1 VLVHAAGGRTV
12 AVVGLKDIV
21 VVDTPDAVLVIST
34 EAAQDVKKVVN
45 QLKDEGRDDL
55 L

>member
-1 VLVHAAGGRTV
+1 M
-12 AVVGLKDIV
+12 AVVGLDGIV
-21 VVDTPDAVLVIST
+21 VVDTPDALLVMSA

-45 QLKDEGRDDL
+45 QLKEEGRDDL